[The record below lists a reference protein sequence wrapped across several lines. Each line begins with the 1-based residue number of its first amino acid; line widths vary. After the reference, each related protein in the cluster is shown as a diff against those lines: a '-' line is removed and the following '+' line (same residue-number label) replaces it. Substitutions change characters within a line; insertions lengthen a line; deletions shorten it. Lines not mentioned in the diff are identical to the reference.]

1 MKGTS
6 VVAISVFLV
15 LCIGCRRSES
25 GSNEIS
31 AESVSP
37 KEIPAE
43 VQICQKNCEVAP
55 EMKLIP
61 LNQNEQK
68 SLGDA
73 VKQSNP
79 AIAGA
84 THLHIDAKDGQLT
97 FGADQDP
104 THIAAPGAQIKIQ
117 SSVPSMKAVLSPGA
131 QDLVRKRAEANMH

>member
-6 VVAISVFLV
+6 VVVISVFLV
-15 LCIGCRRSES
+15 LCFGCRRSDS

-43 VQICQKNCEVAP
+43 VQICQNNCEIAP
-55 EMKLIP
+55 EMKVIP

-73 VKQSNP
+73 VKQNHG
-79 AIAGA
+79 ALTGA

-97 FGADQDP
+97 FGTDQDP
-104 THIAAPGAQIKIQ
+104 AHVAAPGAQIKIQ
-117 SSVPSMKAVLSPGA
+117 SVPPMKAVLSPGA